1 MLHRLAIV
9 AAVLALAGCGSV
21 NRPAPL
27 DLEEQVELASIR
39 TRLADTTIV
48 VASVGPIDA
57 WRYADLFRRS
67 GFRVADRANQPASDS
82 PVVSIADT
90 STAPLGEAGVL
101 TWLTLGLIPSFG
113 SYAHDFT
120 VAVSGRVGGAPIE
133 TSTGWVFGWVGLAMS
148 LLPAWEFEGAGWVIY
163 GEPPG
168 GDRVVLDVMRSV
180 AQQLDS
186 K

>member
-1 MLHRLAIV
+1 MRHRLTIV
-9 AAVLALAGCGSV
+9 AAILPLAGCGSV

-48 VASVGPIDA
+48 VASVGPSDA
-57 WRYADLFRRS
+57 WKYAELFRRS
-67 GFRVADRANQPASDS
+67 GFRVADRANAAASDS

-90 STAPLGEAGVL
+90 STAPLGDGVL

-113 SYAHDFT
+113 TYAHDFT
-120 VAVSGRVGGAPIE
+120 VSVDRLSAGAPVE

-148 LLPAWEFEGAGWVIY
+148 LLPAWEAEGAGWVIY
-163 GEPPG
+163 GESPW

-180 AQQLDS
+180 AQRLGS